1 MKLARFLAEG
11 RPALGVLTTQGI
23 VPLSAELSR
32 DGDMVGLIIRWDDVR
47 AEVERLANAAEI
59 CLTTGDAQL
68 LAPIPRPGKLMAL
81 GLNYADHVAE
91 NNMTPPEHQVWFC
104 KHQTCVNAPFG
115 DVEIPKVST
124 QIDYEVELVAIIG
137 RRGRHINREDAAA
150 HVFGYCVGNDV
161 SVRDWQLQTPQWMLG
176 KSFDSHAP
184 FGPHI
189 TTSDEVGDPHGLG
202 IRCFVNGELRQSS
215 NTSNLIFK
223 VWDQIAHLS
232 QAMTLEPGDII
243 FTGTPGGVGIAMKPP
258 RFLRAGDVVRCEID
272 SLGALENLFVSE
284 PDSKVYQA

>member
-1 MKLARFLAEG
+1 MKLARFLVDG
-11 RPALGVLTTQGI
+11 CPALGVVTDQGV
-23 VPLSAELSR
+23 VPLPAPLSR
-32 DGDMVGLIIRWDDVR
+32 EGDMISLISQWDDVR
-47 AEVERLANAAEI
+47 AEVARLAGVNESSVRVDNA
-59 CLTTGDAQL
+59 QF
-68 LAPIPRPGKLMAL
+68 LAPIARPGKLLAL

-91 NNMTPPEHQVWFC
+91 NNMATPEHQVWFC
-104 KHQTCVNAPFG
+104 KHQTCINAPFG
-115 DVEIPKVST
+115 NVEIPMVSS
-124 QIDYEVELVAIIG
+124 QIDHEVELVVVIG
-137 RRGRHINREDAAA
+137 RKGRHITRENAPS

-189 TTSDEVGDPHGLG
+189 TTSDEVGDPHRFG
-202 IRCFVNGELRQSS
+202 IRCLVNGELRQSS
-215 NTSNLIFK
+215 NTSNLIFT

-258 RFLRAGDVVRCEID
+258 RFLKAGDVVRCEID
-272 SLGALENLFVSE
+272 ELGAIENIFAHES
-284 PDSKVYQA
+284 